1 MKHLRTLLAGVLVAL
16 LVFGAWRAW
25 HPLAGRESEKGY
37 AGLGTAAEGYAEA
50 RPGGR
55 LAFPAD
61 HGPHPDF
68 RIEWWYLTANLTD
81 AAGRPFGIQWTLFRQ
96 ALAPPGELAKAAG
109 DTPDSPWATRQLW
122 MAHAAVSTPTGHR
135 FAERFARG
143 MNLSGARSQAG
154 VTAAPFA
161 AWLDDWRLA
170 APAGAAGTG
179 AETGLDHLDVSAEG
193 DDFGYRLRL
202 DAKGPLVIHGDHGF
216 SRKSADGQGSIYY
229 SQPFFRVA
237 GTLTVDGESRE
248 VSGRAWLDREWSS
261 QLLGPGQSGWDWF
274 SLHFDDGAK
283 LMAFRLRGAG
293 RAGGDYLSGSWIAT
307 DGTVTS
313 LEGDALKLTPLS
325 RSTTA
330 GRELPTAW
338 RVEVPDHDLAVTVRA
353 VHPDQWMG
361 TAFAYWEGMVRV
373 MPVDAAAP
381 GARRGVGYLE
391 MTGY

>member
-1 MKHLRTLLAGVLVAL
+1 MRHLRTLLAGVLVAL
-16 LVFGAWRAW
+16 LAFGAWRAW
-25 HPLAGRESEKGY
+25 YPPAGQDQADKGASEGY

-96 ALAPPGELAKAAG
+96 ALAPPGTLDEGA
-109 DTPDSPWATRQLW
+109 DSPWTTRQLW

-135 FAERFARG
+135 YAERFARG
-143 MNLSGARSQAG
+143 MAVPDARGQAG

-170 APAGAAGTG
+170 ATDGAD
-179 AETGLDHLDVSAEG
+179 TGLDHLDVSAGG

-202 DAKGPLVIHGDHGF
+202 DAEGPLAIHGDHGF

-229 SQPFFRVA
+229 SQPFYRVA
-237 GTLTVDGESRE
+237 GTLTVDGDPVA

-261 QLLGPGQSGWDWF
+261 QLLGPDQSGWDWF

-293 RAGGDYLSGSWIAT
+293 EAGGDYLSGSWIAA
-307 DGTVTS
+307 DGTVTP
-313 LEGDALKLTPLS
+313 LDDDALRLTPLS
-325 RSTTA
+325 RTSVA

-338 RVEVPDHDLAVTVRA
+338 RVEVPGHDLAVTVQA
-353 VHPDQWMG
+353 IQPDQWMG
-361 TAFAYWEGMVRV
+361 TAFAYWEGMVSV
-373 MPVDAAAP
+373 TPVDATSP
-381 GARRGVGYLE
+381 SARHGVGYLE